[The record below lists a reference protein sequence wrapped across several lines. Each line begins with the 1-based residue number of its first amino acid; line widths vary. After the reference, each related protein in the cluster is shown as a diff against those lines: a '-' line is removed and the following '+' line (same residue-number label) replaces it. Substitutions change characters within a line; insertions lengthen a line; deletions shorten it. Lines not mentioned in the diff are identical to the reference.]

1 MIFGKR
7 LQATD
12 KLSSSESL
20 RAYDATLE
28 AFSTAMDL
36 RDGEAKGHTQRVT
49 EMALSLAKALKVD
62 KKELIHIRRGA
73 LLHHIG
79 NLAVPESILHK
90 QGELTVDEWVSI
102 HLHPFYAY
110 EILGPIVFLRHALN
124 IPFCHHEKWDGSG
137 YPLGLKGKKIPL
149 SARIFAVVDVYDA
162 LTNDRPYRKAWSQEK
177 AIDYIKTGA
186 GSHFDPEVVA
196 AFLKMQDIR

>member
-110 EILGPIVFLRHALN
+110 EILEPIVFLRHALN

-162 LTNDRPYRKAWSQEK
+162 LTNDRPYRKAWSKEK
-177 AIDYIKTGA
+177 AIEHIKTGA
-186 GSHFDPEVVA
+186 GSHFDPEVVT
-196 AFLKMQDIR
+196 AFLKMQDIK